1 MSRIVDF
8 HLGDIL
14 TLKKKHPCGGFQWE
28 IVRVGMDVGIVCRT
42 CNRRVTLVRSELERR
57 IKLIEPVGESA

>member
-1 MSRIVDF
+1 MPRIVDL
-8 HLGDIL
+8 HLGDVL
-14 TLKKKHPCGGFQWE
+14 TLKKKHPCGGSQWE

-57 IKLIEPVGESA
+57 IKLIETNGESA